1 MYESITIEDKNIPTV
16 SLVNYGFVNDAES
29 ASRAKGM
36 PYLRYIPTSVPCE
49 SSIIFDIES
58 GIDEVIDK
66 IIDALTRSL
75 TDDERSPE
83 QKDISE
89 SERIIFKG
97 SLEQVNR
104 YFYKR
109 GWTDGMPIIPPT
121 EEAVAEMLTG
131 TDLPSDHFLG
141 KLQSRYGKVTIEKIA
156 INAVMAGCLP
166 TYLPIL
172 IAATIN
178 LLESEQG
185 FNGYTTFGFSTG
197 SWAPFWVVNGPI
209 ADQININNSSGALS
223 PGNIANAVIG
233 RAMGLIIKNLGGVRK
248 GIEDMGTIGNPM
260 KYSLVISENEKGS
273 PWEPLHVEMGY
284 KKEDSTITLSFPN
297 TYCQH
302 IPYTSDA
309 GGILRAIVDNM
320 PRGMRY
326 NIIITPTHAKN
337 LLREGYDKEKI
348 REYIIN
354 NKHVSAAK
362 MAEIIKMSPL
372 RLPDTNDPTINE
384 GDMVPVIDDPRFIR
398 IIVAGGPGAWIAHL
412 VGGGATPG
420 KKEIQKIELPEDWDR
435 LVEKY
440 KDVAP
445 EYERY

>member
-1 MYESITIEDKNIPTV
+1 MYESVTIEEKNIPTV

-36 PYLRYIPTSVPCE
+36 PYLRYVSTNVPCE
-49 SSIIFDIES
+49 ASIIFDIEA

-66 IIDALTRSL
+66 IIDALTRPL

-83 QKDISE
+83 QKEISG
-89 SERIIFKG
+89 SGRIIFKG
-97 SLEQVNR
+97 SLEEVNR
-104 YFYKR
+104 YFYTR
-109 GWTDGMPIIPPT
+109 GWMDGMPIIPPT

-131 TDLPSDHFLG
+131 AYLPPDHFLG
-141 KLQSRYGKVTIEKIA
+141 KLQSRYGRVTIEKIA

-166 TYLPIL
+166 TYMPVL

-185 FNGYTTFGFSTG
+185 FNGYTTYGFSTG
-197 SWAPFWVVNGPI
+197 SWAPFWVINGPV
-209 ADQININNSSGALS
+209 AKQININNSSGALS

-248 GIEDMGTIGNPM
+248 GVEDMGTIGNPM
-260 KYSLVISENEKGS
+260 KYALVISENEKET
-273 PWEPLHVEMGY
+273 PWEPLHVELGY
-284 KKEDSTITLSFPN
+284 KKEDSAVTLSFPN
-297 TYCQH
+297 SYCQH

-309 GGILRAIVDNM
+309 DGILRAIVDNM

-348 REYIIN
+348 RKYIVDN
-354 NKHVSAAK
+354 RVVSPAK
-362 MAEIIKMSPL
+362 MAELMKMGPL
-372 RLPDTNDPTINE
+372 GMKGVNDI
-384 GDMVPVIDDPRFIR
+384 PVNDAGMAPLIDDPRFIR

-412 VGGGATPG
+412 AGGGATPG
-420 KKEIQKIELPEDWDR
+420 KKEIQKIELPKNWDS

-440 KDVAP
+440 KDIVP